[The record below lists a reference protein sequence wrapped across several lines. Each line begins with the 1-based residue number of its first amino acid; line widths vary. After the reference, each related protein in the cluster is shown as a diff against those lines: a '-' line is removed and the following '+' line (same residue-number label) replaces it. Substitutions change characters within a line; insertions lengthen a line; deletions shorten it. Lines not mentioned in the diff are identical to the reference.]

1 MRSINFINKF
11 RRLTYGSAFFLNYSY
26 SVFILCIIRSLSS
39 KVLMFSV
46 SPYIPQMVLDV
57 CKMHVAVHV
66 QRTAMISDLTEVGAI
81 PVNIE
86 NIGDIK
92 FMNIR

>member
-1 MRSINFINKF
+1 
-11 RRLTYGSAFFLNYSY
+11 
-26 SVFILCIIRSLSS
+26 
-39 KVLMFSV
+39 MFSV
-46 SPYIPQMVLDV
+46 SPYIPQLVLDV